1 MVVGAEATEHLVVV
15 VMVPPE
21 VVDMQLLVVV
31 ATELLEVVGTGLLV
45 VVVATALLQDTLQW
59 HLVLIRKC
67 NVSLDKWIEIA
78 VVKSTPRS

>member
-31 ATELLEVVGTGLLV
+31 ATELLEVVATGLLV